1 MRIKNDFL
9 HGVCLLCF
17 VIVIFI
23 TFQSS
28 SVVGAESLESD
39 SVITVEF
46 KCKHKLTVTELEKT
60 SKLVEEKY
68 TEAIKSSG
76 LATFKMPGKMNW
88 EYHTPDNKKFISDSE
103 TVWFYEPQ
111 VNQVTV
117 GELKKSFDTEVPA
130 MFMLGIGKI
139 SETFNLLSGCDTTAG
154 RLLVM
159 SPKNQASSL
168 KTLSLLVSK
177 STYVP
182 IGARMTDVSDTI
194 NEFLFKDL
202 VIDKE
207 IVDSSF
213 VFVPPSDSDIIYNN

>member
-1 MRIKNDFL
+1 M
-9 HGVCLLCF
+9 
-17 VIVIFI
+17 
-23 TFQSS
+23 
-28 SVVGAESLESD
+28 
-39 SVITVEF
+39 
-46 KCKHKLTVTELEKT
+46 
-60 SKLVEEKY
+60 
-68 TEAIKSSG
+68 
-76 LATFKMPGKMNW
+76 
-88 EYHTPDNKKFISDSE
+88 
-103 TVWFYEPQ
+103 
-111 VNQVTV
+111 NQVTV